1 MRKNFGQAFFLTFLL
16 LVSTWAQNPAPSVK
30 PPQTVNEDDVVRIT
44 ANLVQ
49 LDVTVTDRDGRQVKD
64 LKSEDFEIREEGR
77 TQQITNFSYVEVSPE
92 GSIIRPG
99 EKQSGTPRPP
109 QPPVPNQLP
118 ANQVRRTIGIMVDDG
133 AMSFGSVGAVR
144 DSLRKFVDEQIETG
158 DLVGIFRTQTGNRLL
173 QQFTSNQNQLA
184 LAARRLAW
192 LPSAENSIDV
202 FEPARRDFEFTQLR
216 KDSKDVTGSSPGN
229 DLKGPERERAEYFD
243 SSPRDPKVIPALRFL
258 ISDMRKL
265 PGRKSIVLFS
275 GGLPIYTKRGDP
287 VRTARLLRLLADYAN
302 RSGVVIYTVDARGL
316 VNTDYIGADEDIEIS
331 DNRTTQLRNARASS
345 LFESQNGLNYL
356 AEKTGGNFAHNNND
370 LGKGLRRALEEQ
382 RGYYLIGYRPS
393 EDTFKEGVRGFR
405 KLEVKLKRPG
415 LRVRTR
421 DGFIGVTDEAL
432 QVPKRQGTAD
442 SSLYQAL
449 ASPLAST
456 DIPVRL
462 TPVFGQDAKGNSF
475 LRALLHINTQGI
487 NFVDE
492 GNGSKRLKL
501 DVAAVTFGQ
510 DGRVIDEFT
519 RTHTVHIPA
528 EALAF
533 VRQNGLVYST
543 DTPVKAPGAYQF
555 RIVVR
560 DADSKKF
567 GSATQFIEIP
577 DLRKDLLRLSSIV
590 LTEADP
596 GNRQALPPASS
607 AESALSLIQSASSP
621 AVRRFRPGMVLSYS
635 YVIYNS
641 QFASGKRKPQITTQA
656 RLFHEGQEVFTGPES
671 SFDPGRQTDLSR
683 INSDGVLTLSSALM
697 AGDYVIQITVKEEA
711 AGNKAR
717 VTTQWID
724 FEIVK

>member
-1 MRKNFGQAFFLTFLL
+1 MRKNFGQAFFLTLL
-16 LVSTWAQNPAPSVK
+16 LLASTWAQNPAAPVK

-77 TQQITNFSYVEVSPE
+77 TQQITNFSYIEVSPE
-92 GSIIRPG
+92 SSIIRPG
-99 EKQSGTPRPP
+99 EKRSGAPRTP
-109 QPPVPNQLP
+109 QPPVPSQLP
-118 ANQVRRTIGIMVDDG
+118 ANQVRRTIGILVDGG

-144 DSLRKFVDEQIETG
+144 DSLRKFVDEQIEPG
-158 DLVGIFRTQTGNRLL
+158 DLVGIFPTRAGNRLL
-173 QQFTSNQNQLA
+173 QQFTTNQNQLA
-184 LAARRLAW
+184 LAVSRLVW
-192 LPSAENSIDV
+192 LPSSENSIDV

-216 KDSKDVTGSSPGN
+216 KDVTRSSPAN
-229 DLKGPERERAEYFD
+229 DLKSPERERAEYFD
-243 SSPRDPKVIPALRFL
+243 TKPLDPPIIPALRFL

-275 GGLPIYTKRGDP
+275 GGLPIYTKAIRADP
-287 VRTARLLRLLADYAN
+287 VRTARLLRLVADYAN

-316 VNTDYIGADEDIEIS
+316 VNADYIGADEDIEIS
-331 DNRTTQLRNARASS
+331 DNRTTALRNGRARW

-356 AEKTGGNFAHNNND
+356 AEKTGGYFAHNNND

-442 SSLYQAL
+442 SSLYRAL

-519 RTHTVHIPA
+519 RTHTVHIPT

-543 DTPVKAPGAYQF
+543 DTPVKAAGAYQF

-567 GSATQFIEIP
+567 GSATQFVEIP
-577 DLRKDLLRLSSIV
+577 DLRKDLLSLSSLV

-596 GNRQALPPASS
+596 GNRQALPPAAS
-607 AESALSLIQSASSP
+607 AESALSLIQSASNP
-621 AVRRFRPGMVLSYS
+621 AVRRFRPGMVLSYA
-635 YVIYNS
+635 YLIYNS
-641 QFASGKRKPQITTQA
+641 QFASEKRKPQITTQL
-656 RLFHEGQEVFTGPES
+656 RLFHEGQEVFTSPES
-671 SFDPGRQTDLSR
+671 AFDPGQQTDLAR
-683 INSDGVLTLSSALM
+683 ISSVGVLTLSPALM

-717 VTTQWID
+717 VATQWID